1 MSDSTETMRAAQFLG
16 PHQLEVRRVNL
27 PDIADG
33 EALVAIEACGFCG
46 SDLNILAG
54 THPRAR
60 APLTVGHELAG
71 RIVQIKDDATGLDV
85 GDRVVVFP
93 LITCGKCYAC
103 THGQSHVCRQLRLFG
118 IDADGGMAQFAKLPV
133 SALVPLPAEM
143 PYEVGA
149 LVEPL
154 AVVVHGISRIPYD
167 DVEIA
172 VVLGAGPI
180 GLLTA
185 LVAKARGIPKVLVSD
200 PLLHRRELAEQLGLH
215 AVAAG
220 GELHSLVMELSDN
233 NGADVIYECAG
244 HPSAAVEM
252 TALARSRGAI
262 INLGV
267 FKKPVEIDMQV
278 VNFKELEVFGSRV
291 YAREDFEEALRLAPL
306 LPLQALITRTF
317 PLDQAET
324 ALQQFSAGEV
334 CKAIIFPQQGP
345 A

>member
-16 PHQLEVRRVNL
+16 PHQLEIRTVAL
-27 PDIADG
+27 PAISEG

-46 SDLNILAG
+46 SDLSIFAG

-71 RIVQIKDDATGLDV
+71 RIVQIKDAVTGLRV
-85 GDRVVVFP
+85 GDRVTVFP

-103 THGQSHVCRQLRLFG
+103 THGHSHVCRQLRLFG
-118 IDADGGMAQFAKLPV
+118 IDADGGMAQFAKLPA
-133 SALVPLPAEM
+133 SALIPLPDDVS
-143 PYEVGA
+143 YEIGA
-149 LVEPL
+149 LIEPL
-154 AVVVHGISRIPYD
+154 AVVIHGISRVPFE
-167 DVEIA
+167 DVQLA

-185 LVAKARGIPKVLVSD
+185 LVAKARGIPEVLVSD
-200 PLLHRRELAEQLGLH
+200 VLPHRRELAEQLGLR

-220 GELHSLVMELSDN
+220 EELRSLVMELSDN

-244 HPSAAVEM
+244 HPSAALEVTE
-252 TALARSRGAI
+252 LARSRGAI
-262 INLGV
+262 VNLSV
-267 FKKPVEIDMQV
+267 FKKPVEIDMQA
-278 VNFKELEVFGSRV
+278 VNFKELEIFGSRV
-291 YAREDFEEALRLAPL
+291 YERKDFEEALRLAPA
-306 LPLQALITRTF
+306 LPLAALITRTF
-317 PLDQAET
+317 PLDQAEA
-324 ALQQFSAGEV
+324 ALQQFRAGEV